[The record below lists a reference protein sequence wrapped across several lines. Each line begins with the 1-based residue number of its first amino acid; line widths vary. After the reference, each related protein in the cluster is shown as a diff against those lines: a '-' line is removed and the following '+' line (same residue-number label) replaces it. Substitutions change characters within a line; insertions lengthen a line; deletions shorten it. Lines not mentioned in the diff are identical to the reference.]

1 MTRLAEA
8 DGVEICSLCEAMNEG
23 VVDIIGIEI
32 TLLLDI
38 VLIVDIP
45 DGSMIV
51 VDDEYIWSLLDI
63 SMVGVTE
70 DAEICTVFD
79 AAMVEFT
86 ENKEINI
93 LLDVTLVNVTDGVN
107 VCPLLDA
114 TLVIITDAVEVS

>member
-38 VLIVDIP
+38 VLIVDIT

-63 SMVGVTE
+63 SVVDVTE
-70 DAEICTVFD
+70 DAEICSLFS
-79 AAMVEFT
+79 AALIEFT
-86 ENKEINI
+86 ENKEINV
-93 LLDVTLVNVTDGVN
+93 LLDITLVNVTDGVN
-107 VCPLLDA
+107 VSPLLDV
-114 TLVIITDAVEVS
+114 TLVTITDVIEIS